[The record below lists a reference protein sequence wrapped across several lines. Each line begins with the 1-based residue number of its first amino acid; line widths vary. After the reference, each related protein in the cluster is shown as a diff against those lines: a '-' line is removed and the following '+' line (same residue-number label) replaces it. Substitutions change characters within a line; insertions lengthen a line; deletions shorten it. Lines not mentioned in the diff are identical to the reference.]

1 MLIVAAIFFIFIFA
15 MVWLGIIAGLT
26 FSMPLLTNFFPGQEL
41 MTAIAMI
48 NVLFTI
54 GLPLLAVILLIVRV
68 VFGRRMGKGW
78 STAMIV
84 FWFINGRTDNNQV
97 TSHQS
102 GAALVSGF
110 SPSIFKSVLSADF
123 EKYTPNAAVDNR

>member
-78 STAMIV
+78 
-84 FWFINGRTDNNQV
+84 
-97 TSHQS
+97 
-102 GAALVSGF
+102 
-110 SPSIFKSVLSADF
+110 
-123 EKYTPNAAVDNR
+123 